1 MTELPSPRGY
11 CFQALSTSWWAPRP
25 TEPLGQPAPSAHRM
39 VQEQCCHSQLEEL
52 HCATGINLANEQD
65 GCTMP
70 HGDNTSLEAMFVKV
84 RTCAPPS
91 SAATASAGGLGR
103 SPLCT
108 PDLRCLSYEQCI
120 VLDSGRE
127 EGHSSLPTSSSL
139 FSKPWTT
146 PRALSDTGETGM
158 ERPSLALKT
167 ASPGAS
173 NRNVEVRAGVI
184 WAQAH
189 LKPLLNSDRH
199 SPPHPGGP
207 PASLLS

>member
-65 GCTMP
+65 GCTVP

-84 RTCAPPS
+84 RTWAPPS

-103 SPLCT
+103 SSLHPRPQMPFLMSSALCST
-108 PDLRCLSYEQCI
+108 RG
-120 VLDSGRE
+120 GR
-127 EGHSSLPTSSSL
+127 
-139 FSKPWTT
+139 
-146 PRALSDTGETGM
+146 RDTQ
-158 ERPSLALKT
+158 
-167 ASPGAS
+167 
-173 NRNVEVRAGVI
+173 V
-184 WAQAH
+184 
-189 LKPLLNSDRH
+189 
-199 SPPHPGGP
+199 SPPPPVYSVNPGQHPGPCPTPGKQGWSD
-207 PASLLS
+207 PALP